1 MKRVKV
7 SNNVIRR
14 LPRYLRKLDELSE
27 SGVDKISSRQLGDLL
42 GLTSSQVR
50 QDFNCFGEFGQQGY
64 GYNVAALRAQIA
76 GIMGMERGFT
86 AILVGVGNIGRAMME
101 NFCFA
106 DWGVK
111 LAAAFDIKPALIGTE
126 FNGVHIYGMDELE
139 SYLAEHDTDIA
150 VLTVPKTAAIPVT
163 ERLTKSGIDKIS
175 SRQLGDLLGLTS
187 SQVRQDFNCFGEFGQ
202 QGYGYNVAA
211 LRAQIAGIM
220 GMERGFTAI
229 LVGVGNIGRALMEN
243 FCFADWGVR
252 LAAAFDIKPAL
263 IGTEYNGVHIYGM
276 DELESYLAEHE
287 TDIAVLTVPKTAA
300 IPVTE
305 RLTKS
310 GIDAIWNFTNV
321 ELTEPNSSTI
331 VENVHFSDSLLSLSY
346 YVAERRDET
355 AAKAAREEK

>member
-27 SGVDKISSRQLGDLL
+27 NGVDKISSRQLGDLL

-64 GYNVAALRAQIA
+64 GYNVTALRAQIA

-106 DWGVK
+106 DWGVN
-111 LAAAFDIKPALIGTE
+111 LSAAFDIKPTLIGTE
-126 FNGVHIYGMDELE
+126 YKGVHVYSMDELE
-139 SYLAEHDTDIA
+139 SYLEGHKTDIA

-163 ERLTKSGIDKIS
+163 ERLT
-175 SRQLGDLLGLTS
+175 
-187 SQVRQDFNCFGEFGQ
+187 
-202 QGYGYNVAA
+202 A
-211 LRAQIAGIM
+211 
-220 GMERGFTAI
+220 
-229 LVGVGNIGRALMEN
+229 
-243 FCFADWGVR
+243 
-252 LAAAFDIKPAL
+252 
-263 IGTEYNGVHIYGM
+263 
-276 DELESYLAEHE
+276 
-287 TDIAVLTVPKTAA
+287 
-300 IPVTE
+300 
-305 RLTKS
+305 S

-346 YVAERRDET
+346 YVAERRDEA
-355 AAKAAREEK
+355 AAKTAREEQ

>member
-64 GYNVAALRAQIA
+64 GYNISALRAQIA
-76 GIMGMERGFT
+76 GILGMERGFT

-101 NFCFA
+101 NFCFS
-106 DWGVK
+106 DWGV
-111 LAAAFDIKPALIGTE
+111 
-126 FNGVHIYGMDELE
+126 N
-139 SYLAEHDTDIA
+139 
-150 VLTVPKTAAIPVT
+150 
-163 ERLTKSGIDKIS
+163 
-175 SRQLGDLLGLTS
+175 
-187 SQVRQDFNCFGEFGQ
+187 
-202 QGYGYNVAA
+202 
-211 LRAQIAGIM
+211 
-220 GMERGFTAI
+220 
-229 LVGVGNIGRALMEN
+229 
-243 FCFADWGVR
+243 

-263 IGTEYNGVHIYGM
+263 IGTEYRGVHIYSM
-276 DELESYLAEHE
+276 DELEKYLDENKA
-287 TDIAVLTVPKTAA
+287 DIAVLTVPKTAA
-300 IPVTE
+300 VPVTE
-305 RLTKS
+305 RLTAS

-346 YVAERRDET
+346 FVAERRDEA

>member
-1 MKRVKV
+1 V

-27 SGVDKISSRQLGDLL
+27 NGVDKISSRQLGDLL

-64 GYNVAALRAQIA
+64 GYNVTALRAQIA

-106 DWGVK
+106 DWGVN
-111 LAAAFDIKPALIGTE
+111 LAAAFDIKPTLIGTE
-126 FNGVHIYGMDELE
+126 YKGVHVYSMDELE
-139 SYLAEHDTDIA
+139 SYLEGHKTDIA

-163 ERLTKSGIDKIS
+163 ERLT
-175 SRQLGDLLGLTS
+175 
-187 SQVRQDFNCFGEFGQ
+187 
-202 QGYGYNVAA
+202 A
-211 LRAQIAGIM
+211 
-220 GMERGFTAI
+220 
-229 LVGVGNIGRALMEN
+229 
-243 FCFADWGVR
+243 
-252 LAAAFDIKPAL
+252 
-263 IGTEYNGVHIYGM
+263 
-276 DELESYLAEHE
+276 
-287 TDIAVLTVPKTAA
+287 
-300 IPVTE
+300 
-305 RLTKS
+305 S

-346 YVAERRDET
+346 YVAERRDEA
-355 AAKAAREEK
+355 AAKTAREEK

>member
-1 MKRVKV
+1 M

-64 GYNVAALRAQIA
+64 GYNIAALRAQIA
-76 GIMGMERGFT
+76 GILGMERGFT

-101 NFCFA
+101 NFCFS
-106 DWGVK
+106 DWGV
-111 LAAAFDIKPALIGTE
+111 
-126 FNGVHIYGMDELE
+126 N
-139 SYLAEHDTDIA
+139 
-150 VLTVPKTAAIPVT
+150 
-163 ERLTKSGIDKIS
+163 
-175 SRQLGDLLGLTS
+175 
-187 SQVRQDFNCFGEFGQ
+187 
-202 QGYGYNVAA
+202 
-211 LRAQIAGIM
+211 
-220 GMERGFTAI
+220 
-229 LVGVGNIGRALMEN
+229 
-243 FCFADWGVR
+243 

-263 IGTEYNGVHIYGM
+263 IGTEYRGVHIYSM
-276 DELESYLAEHE
+276 DELEKYLDENKA
-287 TDIAVLTVPKTAA
+287 DIAVLTVPKTAA
-300 IPVTE
+300 VRVTE
-305 RLTKS
+305 RLTAS

-346 YVAERRDET
+346 FVAERRDEA